1 MFNAVIIGCGAIS
14 DIHIKAIEKL
24 DNVKLYGLVDIN
36 VEKVN
41 ALSIQHNCKA
51 FYNYIDALNDSEI
64 DVVHI
69 CTPHYLHS
77 QMAID
82 ALRADKNVVL
92 EKPLAI
98 SMKDAYEVI
107 KTAEVSGK
115 MLGVCFQNR
124 YNTTSLK
131 IKELLSSGIVG
142 KVKGAKAF
150 VTWHRNADYYT
161 SSGWRGKWATEGG
174 GVLIN
179 QSIHTIDLL
188 LWFLG
193 DVTHFSGKISTRL
206 LNDFIEVENTAEAL
220 ISFKDDVN
228 ALFYATTCYCDDS
241 PVEIEILCEKARI
254 KLSNNLVITYNDGS
268 SEESSD
274 IDLNTGG
281 KSYWGSSHLSL
292 ISDFYDCL
300 ANKRPFDIP
309 GEEAIKALSV
319 VLGIYE
325 ESNFARTL

>member
-1 MFNAVIIGCGAIS
+1 MFNIAIIGCGAIS
-14 DIHIKAIEKL
+14 DIHIKAIDKL

-36 VEKVN
+36 VEKLDTLAV
-41 ALSIQHNCKA
+41 QHNCKA
-51 FYNYIDALNDSEI
+51 FYNYIDALNDPEI
-64 DVVHI
+64 DTVHI
-69 CTPHYLHS
+69 CTPHYLHA

-82 ALRADKNVVL
+82 ALLAGKNVVL

-98 SMKDAYEVI
+98 SMKDALEVI
-107 KTAEVSGK
+107 KTAQASGK

-131 IKELLSSGIVG
+131 IKELLSSGKVG

-150 VTWHRNADYYT
+150 VTWHRNSDYYT
-161 SSGWRGKWATEGG
+161 SSSWRGKWSTEGG

-188 LWFLG
+188 LWLLG

-220 ISFKDDVN
+220 ISFKDGVN

-241 PVEIEILCEKARI
+241 PVEIEILCDKARI
-254 KLSNNLVITYNDGS
+254 KLSDSLVITYDDGS
-268 SEESSD
+268 IEELVD
-274 IDLNTGG
+274 TDLNTGG

-300 ANKRPFDIP
+300 ANKRTFGIP
-309 GEEAIKALSV
+309 GEEAIKALRV

-325 ESNFARTL
+325 ESGLAFKL